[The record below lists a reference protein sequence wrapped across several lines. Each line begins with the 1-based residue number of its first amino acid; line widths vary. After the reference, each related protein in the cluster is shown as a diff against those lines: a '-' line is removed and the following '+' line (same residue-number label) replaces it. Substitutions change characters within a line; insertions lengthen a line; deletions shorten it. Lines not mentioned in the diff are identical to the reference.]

1 MTTHEENQT
10 LYERGLALGLEQS
23 ETKIQ
28 DLRIQLNESKID
40 NHKLQTLI
48 AQAIELLT
56 KGEPR

>member
-1 MTTHEENQT
+1 MTTHDENQT
-10 LYERGLALGLEQS
+10 WYERGFALGLEQS
-23 ETKIQ
+23 QTTIQ

-48 AQAIELLT
+48 AQTIELLT